1 MHQQQADR
9 LPKSA
14 RRRRALIAAT
24 AATAATLTLPWLA
37 ARAQG
42 KQVVV
47 RTGGGGYDEAK
58 RASVYEPFT
67 KETGIEIVL
76 VAANQTKML
85 ALARS
90 GASDIDVY
98 DTNDETLLQL
108 ERAGGLAPIAYA
120 SLRYTDPNDLDAV
133 LRKPAFVGHSYFATL
148 LGYNTK
154 HFAPGSEPK
163 SWAEFW
169 DLKRYPGPRALPNPA
184 LGEPTLE
191 FALLAD
197 GVPMDKLYPL
207 DVERALKKLAEIRGS
222 VVKFWEAGA
231 MSVQLL
237 VDAEAT
243 LVGLWNT
250 RLYEARGKGAPV
262 EAQWNQ
268 NQAALV
274 AFGINAK
281 ARNPESAR
289 VFVDYCLSAPT
300 QTRWMQAVT
309 AMPANR
315 KAQAAASPSLRDPA
329 SGKLWVNSHGFMRD
343 YVWWADNRQRVAD
356 RWQRWVM
363 G

>member
-1 MHQQQADR
+1 MDRQQYGQLLVAD
-9 LPKSA
+9 P
-14 RRRRALIAAT
+14 RRRAVVGAA
-24 AATAATLTLPWLA
+24 AAALA
-37 ARAQG
+37 APWIASRAQG
-42 KQVVV
+42 RQVVV

-67 KETGIEIVL
+67 RETGIEIVL

-90 GASDIDVY
+90 GSSEIDVY

-108 ERAGGLAPIAYA
+108 ERANGLAPIDYTAFK
-120 SLRYTDPNDLDAV
+120 YTDPADLDAI
-133 LRKPAFVGHSYFATL
+133 LRKKYFVGHSYFATL
-148 LGYNTK
+148 LGFNTK
-154 HFAPGSEPK
+154 HFKPGSEPK

-169 DLKRYPGPRALPNPA
+169 DLKRFPGPRSMPNPS

-197 GVPMDKLYPL
+197 GAAMDKLYPL
-207 DVERALKKLAEIRGS
+207 DVERALRKLGEIRTS

-231 MSVQLL
+231 MSAQLL
-237 VDAEAT
+237 IDAEAT
-243 LVGLWNT
+243 LVALWNT

-274 AFGINAK
+274 AFAINRN
-281 ARNPESAR
+281 ARNPEPAR
-289 VFVDYCLSAPT
+289 AFVDYCLSAPT

-315 KAQAAASPSLRDPA
+315 KAQAVASPSLRDPA
-329 SGKLWVNSHGFMRD
+329 TGALWVNSKGFMRD
-343 YVWWADNRQRVAD
+343 YVWWADNRQSVAD
-356 RWQRWVM
+356 RWQRWLLA
-363 G
+363 

>member
-1 MHQQQADR
+1 MDQQPTHARTVDR
-9 LPKSA
+9 G
-14 RRRRALIAAT
+14 RRALTGAV
-24 AATAATLTLPWLA
+24 AATLAAPWVA
-37 ARAQG
+37 TRAQA

-67 KETGIEIVL
+67 RETGIEIVL
-76 VAANQTKML
+76 VAANATKML
-85 ALARS
+85 ALARAGS
-90 GASDIDVY
+90 SEIDVY

-108 ERAGGLAPIAYA
+108 ERANGLAPIGYGAF
-120 SLRYTDPNDLDAV
+120 RFTDAADLDPV
-133 LRKPAFVGHSYFATL
+133 VRKPQFVGHSYFATL

-154 HFAPGSEPK
+154 AFKPGSEPK

-169 DLKRYPGPRALPNPA
+169 DVKRFPGPRALPNPS
-184 LGEPTLE
+184 LGEPALE

-207 DVERALKKLAEIRGS
+207 DVERALRKLGEIRGS
-222 VVKFWEAGA
+222 IVKFWEAGA

-237 VDAEAT
+237 IDAEAT

-262 EAQWNQ
+262 EAQWNR

-274 AFGINAK
+274 AFGVNRH
-281 ARNPESAR
+281 ARNAAHAQT
-289 VFVDYCLSAPT
+289 FVDYCLSAPT

-315 KAQAAASPSLRDPA
+315 KAQAVASPTLRDPA
-329 SGKLWVNSHGFMRD
+329 TGTLWVSSRGFMRD
-343 YVWWADNRQRVAD
+343 INWWADNRQRVAE
-356 RWQRWVM
+356 RWQRWVL

>member
-1 MHQQQADR
+1 MDRQQSKRRSPD
-9 LPKSA
+9 P
-14 RRRRALIAAT
+14 RRRVVAGTVAAALAA
-24 AATAATLTLPWLA
+24 PWLA
-37 ARAQG
+37 LRAQA

-67 KETGIEIVL
+67 RETGIEIVL
-76 VAANQTKML
+76 VAANATKML

-90 GASDIDVY
+90 GSSEIDVY

-108 ERAGGLAPIAYA
+108 ERANGLAPVGYGAF
-120 SLRYTDPNDLDAV
+120 RFTDVADLDPAV
-133 LRKPAFVGHSYFATL
+133 RKPQFVGHSYFATL
-148 LGYNTK
+148 LGYNTQ
-154 HFAPGSEPK
+154 HFKPGSEPK

-169 DLKRYPGPRALPNPA
+169 DVKRFPGPRALPNPS
-184 LGEPTLE
+184 LGEATLE

-197 GVPMDKLYPL
+197 GVPMASLYPL

-222 VVKFWEAGA
+222 IVKFWDAGA

-237 VDAEAT
+237 IDAEAT

-274 AFGINAK
+274 AFGVNRH
-281 ARNPESAR
+281 ARNAAHAQT
-289 VFVDYCLSAPT
+289 FVDYCLSAPT

-315 KAQAAASPSLRDPA
+315 KAQAVASPTLRDPA
-329 SGKLWVNSHGFMRD
+329 SGALWVSSRGFMRD
-343 YVWWADNRQRVAD
+343 IAWWADNKQRVAE
-356 RWQRWVM
+356 RWQRWVL